1 MVYLFGQH
9 HRPLRQLCRKI
20 LQSLRRKGNLVQASI
35 DKRFLNIRQ
44 TRETKIAIEHHA
56 LAILSMQIVR
66 FQIGQ
71 IARQGARHHEIAA
84 QTSQF
89 GGKHFQ
95 IGEIDVRTFQLRIQ
109 PEPLRP
115 PQMPV
120 DGRIRHGYCVECHT
134 RVRQFQFQLRHY
146 TRRIVHLD
154 LRRQIV
160 EPKARLFPK
169 RQLDQLRR

>member
-1 MVYLFGQH
+1 MVGQHHIHIGAYGAGIGGQTSIQHQMTDKTNDAATITTFAQMVYLFGQH

-20 LQSLRRKGNLVQASI
+20 LQSLRRKGNLVQAGI
-35 DKRFLNIRQ
+35 DKRLLNIRQ
-44 TRETKIAIEHHA
+44 TRETKIAIEHHT

-66 FQIGQ
+66 FQIGE

-120 DGRIRHGYCVECHT
+120 DGRI
-134 RVRQFQFQLRHY
+134 
-146 TRRIVHLD
+146 
-154 LRRQIV
+154 
-160 EPKARLFPK
+160 
-169 RQLDQLRR
+169 